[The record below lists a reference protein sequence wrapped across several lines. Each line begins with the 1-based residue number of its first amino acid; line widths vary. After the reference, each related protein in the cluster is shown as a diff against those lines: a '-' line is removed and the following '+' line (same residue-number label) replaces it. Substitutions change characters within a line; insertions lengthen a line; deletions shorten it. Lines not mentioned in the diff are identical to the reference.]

1 MAEEIKNGGQEQQPE
16 VEKTDDKTDKKEQQP
31 EKTDNN
37 EKKYSDADVDALI
50 NKKFAEWSK
59 KRDAEVNEAK
69 KLAEMSET
77 EKSQYERDKL
87 QKQLDELMA
96 EKELNAMTKT
106 ARGILAD
113 SGITVSDELLSIM
126 VTTDAEKTKAAVDSF
141 IKLFNETVENTV
153 KERLK
158 GKPPRGGKA
167 AAKSKEEIMNVKDTA
182 ERQRLILE
190 NKELFNL

>member
-1 MAEEIKNGGQEQQPE
+1 MAEEIKNGGQEQQTE
-16 VEKTDDKTDKKEQQP
+16 VEKTDEKPDKKERQP
-31 EKTDNN
+31 EKTENN

-113 SGITVSDELLSIM
+113 SGITVSDELLSVM

-167 AAKSKEEIMNVKDTA
+167 TAKTKEEIMNVKDTA